1 MLRKQ
6 LFTIA
11 LCFGFSAAFSQE
23 VCRPQ
28 TMDELLQLIEQNN
41 KDLKAGASQTEAFKW
56 QARTENNLPDP
67 EVT

>member
-11 LCFGFSAAFSQE
+11 LCFGFSTAFSQE

-41 KDLKAGASQTEAFKW
+41 KDLKAGASQTEASNGRRGPRIICPTPK
-56 QARTENNLPDP
+56 
-67 EVT
+67 

>member
-11 LCFGFSAAFSQE
+11 LCVGFSAAFSQE

-28 TMDELLQLIEQNN
+28 TMDEMLQLIEQNN
-41 KDLKAGASQTEAFKW
+41 KDLKAGLRRRKPSNGRRGPRIICPTPK
-56 QARTENNLPDP
+56 
-67 EVT
+67 